1 MCFANVPI
9 VQLNIVQKQ
18 MPKLVLSMLRSTEM
32 VRFECPSCGKV
43 NAIHVNKI
51 YTKSSKSI
59 FILSILV
66 FLIGI
71 GFGGYYLMN
80 QILEMKTVVGIVV
93 VASILLA
100 PSWVY
105 SILQKEDRLR
115 VNSFNRSYVKY
126 LDFQEF
132 IFFVVY

>member
-1 MCFANVPI
+1 MRIYCKCPACAVEYPSETNAKTRVEYAK
-9 VQLNIVQKQ
+9 KQ
-18 MPKLVLSMLRSTEM
+18 GNA

-80 QILEMKTVVGIVV
+80 QILEMKTVVGIVAI
-93 VASILLA
+93 ASLLIV

-115 VNSFNRSYVKY
+115 VNSFNRSYVK
-126 LDFQEF
+126 
-132 IFFVVY
+132 